1 VAETKTEAKERRGR
15 LYGRKWKIAI
25 YKPAYK
31 TTKSADGTTSIT
43 SPDPEHDT
51 AVDVSLLRCVF
62 KVESQIETQVAV
74 CTLEVY
80 NMNPTA
86 EGDII
91 REGFQV
97 SIEGGYEEGQYG
109 EIFTGDIVQIVRN
122 RENGIDYKLEIL
134 ALRGS
139 SMFDLNYVNCSI
151 ASGSK
156 PRDVID
162 SLTRNARQPISIGEI
177 STNLSEQT
185 LPRGK
190 VIFGT
195 PSMYLRDLA
204 IGNDAYY
211 WAGEDG
217 KLIVKKINDEI
228 PADQVLVLSPGDPNK
243 DKKEE
248 GYYGTGLV
256 GTPQYSDDG
265 INIKMLL
272 DCRVKLLSLIK
283 IDNEWI
289 RKSLLSLNVGGG
301 NNNLAQQSQFDQDGE
316 YQVFKL
322 IHQGDTMGDTW
333 TTEVVGIGRNGRG
346 GLLATQDTAAKTQ
359 R

>member
-1 VAETKTEAKERRGR
+1 MLEERSGR
-15 LYGRKWKIAI
+15 LYGRKWKVTI

-31 TTKSADGTTSIT
+31 TTKSADGTSSIT
-43 SPDPEHDT
+43 AEDPEHST

-62 KVESQIETQVAV
+62 KVEAAIETQVAV

-80 NMNPTA
+80 NMNAAT
-86 EGDII
+86 EGEII
-91 REGFQV
+91 REGFQI

-109 EIFTGDIVQIVRN
+109 EIFTGDIVQVIRN
-122 RENGIDYKLEIL
+122 RENGVDYKLEIL

-139 SMFDLNYVNCSI
+139 SMFDLNFAKCSI
-151 ASGSK
+151 AAGSK

-162 SLTRNARQPISIGEI
+162 ALTRNSRQSIAIGEI
-177 STNLSEQT
+177 STNLSDQA

-190 VIFGT
+190 VLFGT

-217 KLIVKKINDEI
+217 KLIVKKIADEI
-228 PADQVLVLSPGDPNK
+228 PADQVLVLSPGNPDASVPA
-243 DKKEE
+243 
-248 GYYGTGLV
+248 TGLV
-256 GTPQYSDDG
+256 GTPQYGDDG
-265 INIKMLL
+265 IHIKMLL
-272 DCRVKLLSLIK
+272 DCRVKLLSLVK

-322 IHQGDTMGDTW
+322 VHQGDTWGDTW
-333 TTEVVGIGRNGRG
+333 TTEVIGIGRNGRG
-346 GLLATQDTAAKTQ
+346 GLLVSQQTANETA
-359 R
+359 RG

>member
-1 VAETKTEAKERRGR
+1 MAEESKERPGR
-15 LYGRKWKIAI
+15 LYGRKWKVII

-31 TTKSADGTTSIT
+31 TTKSEDGTLSIT
-43 SPDPEHDT
+43 AEDPEHST
-51 AVDVSLLRCVF
+51 VVDVSLLRCVF
-62 KVESQIETQVAV
+62 KIESVVETQVAI

-91 REGFQV
+91 REGFQI

-109 EIFTGDIVQIVRN
+109 EIFTGDIVQVIRN
-122 RENGIDYKLEIL
+122 RENGVDYKLEIL

-139 SMFDLNYVNCSI
+139 SMFDLNYVKCSI
-151 ASGSK
+151 AAGSK

-162 SLTRNARQPISIGEI
+162 ALTRNARQSINVGEV
-177 STNLSEQT
+177 SPNLSEQA

-190 VIFGT
+190 VLFGT
-195 PSMYLRDLA
+195 PGQYLRDIA

-217 KLIVKKINDEI
+217 RIVIKKISDEI
-228 PADQVLVLSPGDPNK
+228 PADRVLVLAPD
-243 DKKEE
+243 
-248 GYYGTGLV
+248 TGLV
-256 GTPQYSDDG
+256 GTPQYGDDG
-265 INIKMLL
+265 IHIKMLL
-272 DCRVKLLSLIK
+272 DCRVKLMSLIK
-283 IDNEWI
+283 IDNELI
-289 RKSLLSLNVGGG
+289 RKSLLSLNAGG
-301 NNNLAQQSQFDQDGE
+301 NNNLAQQSQFDEDGE

-322 IHQGDTMGDTW
+322 VHQGDTLGDTW
-333 TTEVVGIGRNGRG
+333 TTEVIGIGRNGRG
-346 GLLATQDTAAKTQ
+346 GLLVSQENASQTA

>member
-1 VAETKTEAKERRGR
+1 MADERAGR
-15 LYGRKWKIAI
+15 LYGRKWKVTI

-31 TTKSADGTTSIT
+31 TTTSADGTTT
-43 SPDPEHDT
+43 VTTRDPEHDI

-62 KVESQIETQVAV
+62 KVEAAIETQVAV

-109 EIFTGDIVQIVRN
+109 EIFSGDVVQVLRN
-122 RENGIDYKLEIL
+122 REDGVDYKLEIL

-139 SMFDLNYVNCSI
+139 SMFDLNYAKCSI
-151 ASGSK
+151 AAGSK

-162 SLTRNARQPISIGEI
+162 ALTRNSRAPITIGEI
-177 STNLSEQT
+177 TPGLSDQA

-190 VIFGT
+190 VLFGT
-195 PSMYLRDLA
+195 PSEILRDLV

-211 WAGEDG
+211 WAGNDG
-217 KLIVKKINDEI
+217 KLVVKKFSDEI
-228 PADQVLVLSPGDPNK
+228 PADQVLVLSPT
-243 DKKEE
+243 
-248 GYYGTGLV
+248 TGLV
-256 GTPQYSDDG
+256 GTPQYGDDG
-265 INIKMLL
+265 IHIKMLL
-272 DCRVKLLSLIK
+272 DCRVKLFSLIK

-289 RKSLLSLNVGGG
+289 RKSLLNLNVNGTG
-301 NNNLAQQSQFDQDGE
+301 NNQLAQQSQFDEDGE
-316 YQVFKL
+316 YQVSKL
-322 IHQGDTMGDTW
+322 IHQGDTYGDTW
-333 TTEVVGIGRNGRG
+333 TTEILGIGRHGRG
-346 GLLATQDTAAKTQ
+346 GLLITGNQTE

>member
-1 VAETKTEAKERRGR
+1 MADERRGR
-15 LYGRKWKIAI
+15 LYGRKWKITI
-25 YKPAYK
+25 YKKAYK
-31 TTKSADGTTSIT
+31 TIKNADGSSAITTEETERS
-43 SPDPEHDT
+43 T

-62 KVESQIETQVAV
+62 KVEAAIETQVAI

-109 EIFTGDIVQIVRN
+109 EIFTGDIVQVIRN

-139 SMFDLNYVNCSI
+139 SMFDLNFAKCSI
-151 ASGSK
+151 AAGSK
-156 PRDVID
+156 PRDIID
-162 SLTRNARQPISIGEI
+162 ALTRNARQAITIGEI
-177 STNLSEQT
+177 SENLSDQA

-190 VIFGT
+190 VLFGT

-204 IGNDAYY
+204 VGNDAYY
-211 WAGEDG
+211 WAGNDG
-217 KLIVKKINDEI
+217 KLTVKKVDDEI
-228 PADQVLVLSPGDPNK
+228 PTDQVLVLSPGNPNT
-243 DKKEE
+243 DVAA
-248 GYYGTGLV
+248 TGLV
-256 GTPQYSDDG
+256 GTPQYGDDG
-265 INIKMLL
+265 IHIKMLL
-272 DCRVKLLSLIK
+272 DCRVKLMSLIK

-289 RKSLLSLNVGGG
+289 RKSLLNLNIGGG
-301 NNNLAQQSQFDQDGE
+301 NNKLAQQSQFDEDGE

-322 IHQGDTMGDTW
+322 VHQGDTHGDTW
-333 TTEVVGIGRNGRG
+333 TTEVEGIGRNGRG
-346 GLLATQDTAAKTQ
+346 GLLVSQENDTQTP

>member
-1 VAETKTEAKERRGR
+1 VADERSGW
-15 LYGRKWKIAI
+15 LYGRKWKVTI

-31 TTKSADGTTSIT
+31 TTKSVDGATSIT
-43 SPDPEHDT
+43 TEDPEHST

-80 NMNPTA
+80 NMNPTT

-109 EIFTGDIVQIVRN
+109 EIFTGDIVQVIRN

-139 SMFDLNYVNCSI
+139 SMFDLNYTKCSI
-151 ASGSK
+151 AAGSK
-156 PRDVID
+156 PRDIID
-162 SLTRNARQPISIGEI
+162 ALTRNARQTITIGEI
-177 STNLSEQT
+177 SPNLSEQT

-190 VIFGT
+190 VLFGT
-195 PSMYLRDLA
+195 PSSYLRDLA

-217 KLIVKKINDEI
+217 SLIVKKISDEI

-243 DKKEE
+243 DKNDKA
-248 GYYGTGLV
+248 YYGTGLI
-256 GTPQYSDDG
+256 GTPQYGDDG
-265 INIKMLL
+265 IHIKMLL
-272 DCRVKLLSLIK
+272 DCRIKLLSLIK

-289 RKSLLSLNVGGG
+289 RRSLLSLSVGGG

-316 YQVFKL
+316 YQVFKM
-322 IHQGDTMGDTW
+322 IHQGDTWGDTW

-346 GLLATQDTAAKTQ
+346 GLLVSQETAEQTP

>member
-1 VAETKTEAKERRGR
+1 MVEERRGR
-15 LYGRKWKIAI
+15 LYGRKWKVTI

-31 TTKSADGTTSIT
+31 TTKSADGSSTITTEDS
-43 SPDPEHDT
+43 EHST

-62 KVESQIETQVAV
+62 KVESAIETQVAV

-80 NMNPTA
+80 NMNAAT

-91 REGFQV
+91 REGFQI
-97 SIEGGYEEGQYG
+97 SIEGGYDEGQYG
-109 EIFTGDIVQIVRN
+109 EIFTGNIVQVIRN
-122 RENGIDYKLEIL
+122 RENGMDYKLEIL

-139 SMFDLNYVNCSI
+139 SMLDLNYTKCSI
-151 ASGSK
+151 AAGSK

-162 SLTRNARQPISIGEI
+162 ALTRNARQPITIGEI
-177 STNLSEQT
+177 TPNLSEQA

-204 IGNDAYY
+204 IGNNAYY

-217 KLIVKKINDEI
+217 NLVVKKISDEI
-228 PADQVLVLSPGDPNK
+228 PADQVLVLSPT
-243 DKKEE
+243 
-248 GYYGTGLV
+248 TGLV
-256 GTPQYSDDG
+256 GTPQYGDDG
-265 INIKMLL
+265 IHIKMLL

-283 IDNEWI
+283 IDNELI
-289 RKSLLSLNVGGG
+289 RKSLLSLNMNGTG
-301 NNNLAQQSQFDQDGE
+301 NNQLAQQSQFDMDGE

-322 IHQGDTMGDTW
+322 IHQGDTYGDTW

-346 GLLATQDTAAKTQ
+346 GLLVSQDNANQTP
-359 R
+359 

>member
-1 VAETKTEAKERRGR
+1 MVNERTGR
-15 LYGRKWKIAI
+15 LYGRKWKVTI

-31 TTKSADGTTSIT
+31 TTTSDDATSSIT
-43 SPDPEHDT
+43 TEDTEHST

-62 KVESQIETQVAV
+62 KVEAAIETQVAI

-80 NMNPTA
+80 NMNPTT

-109 EIFTGDIVQIVRN
+109 EIFTGDIVQVIRN

-139 SMFDLNYVNCSI
+139 SMFDLNFAKCSI
-151 ASGSK
+151 AAGSK

-162 SLTRNARQPISIGEI
+162 ALTRNARQTIVVGEV
-177 STNLSEQT
+177 SENLSEQA

-190 VIFGT
+190 VLFGT
-195 PSMYLRDLA
+195 PSDYLRDLA

-211 WAGEDG
+211 WAGEDD
-217 KLIVKKINDEI
+217 KLIVKKVQDEI
-228 PADQVLVLSPGDPNK
+228 PADQVLVLSPD
-243 DKKEE
+243 
-248 GYYGTGLV
+248 TGLV
-256 GTPQYSDDG
+256 GTPQYGDDG
-265 INIKMLL
+265 IHIKMLL
-272 DCRVKLLSLIK
+272 DCRVKLMSLIK
-283 IDNEWI
+283 IDNELI
-289 RKSLLSLNVGGG
+289 RKSLLNLNIGGG
-301 NNNLAQQSQFDQDGE
+301 NNKLAQQSQFDEDGE

-322 IHQGDTMGDTW
+322 VHQGDTYGDTW
-333 TTEVVGIGRNGRG
+333 TTEVEGIGRNGRG
-346 GLLATQDTAAKTQ
+346 GLLVSQENVTQTP